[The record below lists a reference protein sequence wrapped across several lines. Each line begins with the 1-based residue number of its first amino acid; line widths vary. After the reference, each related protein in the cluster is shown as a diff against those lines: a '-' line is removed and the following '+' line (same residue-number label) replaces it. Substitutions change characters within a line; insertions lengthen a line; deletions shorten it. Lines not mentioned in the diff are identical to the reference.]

1 MISVNFHSFA
11 LLIAMWSFIFQWC
24 FTFTIMYSYIQ
35 IFLYS
40 YTLTTSKY
48 SMHRFEALAY
58 GDFSN
63 VRCNWW
69 LLNHSYITWYT
80 SLLYFF
86 FLCSQTNV
94 VFAFPSVWPRAV
106 PLLNRPHFSDKL
118 YMQVRFICSFCC
130 HSYHTTYMIYQFL
143 AMIRQHRTACLHQY
157 IMVSQVFYKS
167 LCF

>member
-1 MISVNFHSFA
+1 
-11 LLIAMWSFIFQWC
+11 MWSFIFQWC

-63 VRCNWW
+63 IRCNWW

-118 YMQVRFICSFCC
+118 YMQVRFIYSFCS
-130 HSYHTTYMIYQFL
+130 HSYRTTYISSLQWSGNIGLHACINISWFPKCSEFMFL
-143 AMIRQHRTACLHQY
+143 ELPSH
-157 IMVSQVFYKS
+157 S
-167 LCF
+167 LFFVCY